1 MPEHLLVTSSDD
13 LAAAL
18 EDAER
23 VLDPPVPVRV
33 RWNGEWH
40 SPAMLH
46 GWQPSEDRGDGWL
59 GCVEYHREIA
69 PGFGF
74 AVGRWTPAWN
84 IERVDAGLEH
94 RTSGNA
100 SPLADE
106 AAPVVVT
113 LWRAAAAQG

>member
-1 MPEHLLVTSSDD
+1 VPEHLLVTSSDD
-13 LAAAL
+13 LTAAL

-46 GWQPSEDRGDGWL
+46 GWQPSEDRGAGWL
-59 GCVEYHREIA
+59 GCVEHRREIA

-74 AVGRWTPAWN
+74 AVGRGTPVWN

-100 SPLADE
+100 SPSADE

-113 LWRAAAAQG
+113 LWRAAAAPG